1 MAAIYMLVTGDR
13 CCLKSQVDLYHR
25 GLPEKRDSSED
36 KAPGN
41 EKYNPKGKVTSSYR
55 HRFRGHVN
63 SLALLRPAFI
73 LFREK

>member
-1 MAAIYMLVTGDR
+1 MAAIYMLATGDR
-13 CCLKSQVDLYHR
+13 RCITIKVDLYHR
-25 GLPEKRDSSED
+25 GLPEKRDSSQD

-55 HRFRGHVN
+55 HRFGGHVN